1 MTFAASFAVAIIS
14 GLVPVVNAELYLVGV
29 VLAVGGIPEALLLA
43 VIVALG
49 QMVAKIVMYQ
59 AALRATNLGKRSPR
73 LEPKIE
79 KARAY
84 VEKWRSKPLSVSFVS
99 ATLGLPPF
107 YLVSLVAGMLQV
119 PFRAFFIVGL
129 IGRTL
134 RFATIAV
141 IAAAV

>member
-84 VEKWRSKPLSVSFVS
+84 VEKWRSKPLSVTFVS

>member
-1 MTFAASFAVAIIS
+1 MTFAASFAVAILS

-43 VIVALG
+43 LIVAFG

-107 YLVSLVAGMLQV
+107 YLVTLVAGMLQV

-141 IAAAV
+141 IAAAF

>member
-1 MTFAASFAVAIIS
+1 MTFAASFAIAIVS
-14 GLVPVVNAELYLVGV
+14 GLVPIVNAELYLIGV
-29 VLAVGGIPEALLLA
+29 VLAVGGIPEALVLA

-49 QMVAKIVMYQ
+49 QMVAKVIMYQ
-59 AALRATNLGKRSPR
+59 AAMRATNLGKRSPR
-73 LEPKIE
+73 FEPKIA

-84 VEKWRSKPLSVSFVS
+84 VEKWRSKPLSISFVS
-99 ATLGLPPF
+99 ATIGLPPF
-107 YLVSLVAGMLQV
+107 YLVALVAGMLEV

-129 IGRTL
+129 VGRTL

>member
-1 MTFAASFAVAIIS
+1 VTFAASFAVAILS

-43 VIVALG
+43 LIVALG

-107 YLVSLVAGMLQV
+107 YLVTLVAGMLQV